1 MKTPTQ
7 SKIDSAL
14 EALTNIFV
22 GFSINFTAN
31 ILIFPIFGWE
41 ISISQNL
48 LLGGCYTMISYIRSY
63 ALRRAFDG
71 RSVYQAIKSKLG
83 DSA

>member
-1 MKTPTQ
+1 MKTLTQ

-31 ILIFPIFGWE
+31 ILIFPIFGWS

-48 LLGGCYTMISYIRSY
+48 MLGGCYTMISLIRSY

-83 DSA
+83 ANA

>member
-1 MKTPTQ
+1 MKALTQ

-22 GFSINFTAN
+22 GFSINVTAN
-31 ILIFPIFGWE
+31 ILIFPIFGWS

-48 LLGGCYTMISYIRSY
+48 MLGGCYTMISLIRSY

-71 RSVYQAIKSKLG
+71 RSVYQAIKLKFG
-83 DSA
+83 GTA